1 MPLDMKQ
8 VLKIGAIAVLGTGLG
23 LGLTWAAVATGFTF
37 ERVEFG
43 AWRAQPQAP
52 ASLNDPYMRA
62 FVARNGLAP
71 LGAAEGLAFVAMRD
85 SAGRR
90 LRPACNYQISGPVP
104 QARVWTISVLGADGG
119 RSHRQENRRGFTSAE
134 LLRDFRGGFS
144 IALAQ
149 QARPGNWLPLAA
161 QEDFIILLRLYDTP
175 RALNAATL
183 KAKDLPQVVAEGCR

>member
-23 LGLTWAAVATGFTF
+23 LGLTWAAMTTGFTF
-37 ERVEFG
+37 ERVDFG

-71 LGAAEGLAFVAMRD
+71 MGAAEGLAFVAMRD
-85 SAGRR
+85 SAGRH
-90 LRPACNYQISGPVP
+90 LTPACDYRIAGPVP
-104 QARVWTISVLGADGG
+104 QARAWTISVLGADGG
-119 RSHRQENRRGFTSAE
+119 RSHRQENRRGFTSSE
-134 LLRDFRGGFS
+134 LVRDFGGGFS
-144 IALAQ
+144 IVLAQ

-161 QEDFIILLRLYDTP
+161 EEDFILLLRLYDTP

-183 KAKDLPQVVAEGCR
+183 KETDLPQVMAERCR